1 MKKNALKFVEKS
13 FSPNLY
19 LVGKSMTQEKTNR
32 NYKDSVFVD
41 LFAHDVTAKENFIS
55 LYNALHGTNLDAKT
69 TDVQPVMLER
79 VLYMKYYNDIAMLID
94 GKIVILIE
102 HQSTI
107 NQNMP
112 FRFLEYIARIY
123 EKITTKDEKFG
134 RKLVKLPVP
143 EFYVFYNGKDD
154 YPTESVMKLSDAFMQ
169 IDDYSKLKNQLENA
183 NYPLEISVKV
193 ININVDKENPLLK
206 RCETLKQYSEFI
218 EQVRCNIESAIPE
231 PFTTAIKEAIK
242 KGFLSDYLNRKST
255 EVQNMLLA
263 EYDYDTDIAVQRKEA
278 FEDGI
283 SIGRNEGIAIGE
295 ERGISIGLLQGEHKK
310 AIETAKSMKSE
321 NMPVNTIAHF
331 TGLSPEEIEKL

>member
-1 MKKNALKFVEKS
+1 MQIL
-13 FSPNLY
+13 
-19 LVGKSMTQEKTNR
+19 QEKTNR

-41 LFAHDVTAKENFIS
+41 LFAYDVTAKENFIS
-55 LYNALHGTNLDAKT
+55 LYNALHGTNLEVET

-107 NQNMP
+107 NKNMP

-134 RKLVKLPVP
+134 RKLVKLPIP

-169 IDDYSKLKNQLENA
+169 LDGELKNQLENA

-193 ININVDKENPLLK
+193 ININVDKENPILK
-206 RCETLKQYSEFI
+206 RCKALKQYSEFI
-218 EQVRCNIESAIPE
+218 EQVRSNIENDVHE

-263 EYDYDTDIAVQRKEA
+263 EYDYDTDIAVQRREA
-278 FEDGI
+278 FDDGL
-283 SIGRNEGIAIGE
+283 SQGRNEGIAIGE
-295 ERGISIGLLQGEHKK
+295 KVGEERGISIGLSQGEHKK
-310 AIETAKSMKSE
+310 AIETAKNALTMNLSIE
-321 NMPVNTIAHF
+321 QVATL

>member
-1 MKKNALKFVEKS
+1 
-13 FSPNLY
+13 
-19 LVGKSMTQEKTNR
+19 MTQEKTNR

-41 LFAHDVTAKENFIS
+41 LFAHDITAKENFIS
-55 LYNALHGTNLDAKT
+55 LYNALHGTNLDAET
-69 TDVQPVMLER
+69 TEIQPVMLER

-107 NQNMP
+107 NKNMP

-134 RKLVKLPVP
+134 RKLVKLPIP

-154 YPTESVMKLSDAFMQ
+154 YPTESIMKLSDAFMQ
-169 IDDYSKLKNQLENA
+169 LDGKLKNQLENA

-193 ININVDKENPLLK
+193 ININVDKENPILK
-206 RCETLKQYSEFI
+206 RCEALREYSEFI
-218 EQVRCNIESAIPE
+218 EQVRSNIENDVHE

-263 EYDYDTDIAVQRKEA
+263 EYDYDTDIAVQRRES
-278 FEDGI
+278 FEDGF
-283 SIGRNEGIAIGE
+283 SAGE
-295 ERGISIGLLQGEHKK
+295 ERGISIGLSQGISQGAQQAK
-310 AIETAKSMKSE
+310 IETAKVLKSAGVE
-321 NMPVNTIAHF
+321 INLIINS

>member
-1 MKKNALKFVEKS
+1 MQIS
-13 FSPNLY
+13 
-19 LVGKSMTQEKTNR
+19 QEKTNR

-41 LFAHDVTAKENFIS
+41 LFARDITAKENFIS
-55 LYNALHGTNLDAKT
+55 LYNALHGTNLEVET
-69 TDVQPVMLER
+69 TDVQPVMLEQ

-107 NQNMP
+107 NKNMP

-134 RKLVKLPVP
+134 RKLVKLPIP

-154 YPTESVMKLSDAFMQ
+154 YPTESVMKLSDAFIQ
-169 IDDYSKLKNQLENA
+169 LDSDSELKNQFENA

-193 ININVDKENPLLK
+193 ININVDKENPILK
-206 RCETLKQYSEFI
+206 RCEALKQYSEFI
-218 EQVRCNIESAIPE
+218 EQVRSNIENNVPE
-231 PFTTAIKEAIK
+231 PLTNAIKEAIK

-278 FEDGI
+278 FDDG
-283 SIGRNEGIAIGE
+283 AQQAK
-295 ERGISIGLLQGEHKK
+295 L
-310 AIETAKSMKSE
+310 ETAKVLKSAGVE
-321 NMPVNTIAHF
+321 INLIINS
-331 TGLSPEEIEKL
+331 TGLTPEEIEKL

>member
-1 MKKNALKFVEKS
+1 
-13 FSPNLY
+13 
-19 LVGKSMTQEKTNR
+19 MTQEKTNR

-69 TDVQPVMLER
+69 TDVQPVMLEQ

-143 EFYVFYNGKDD
+143 EFYVFYNGKND
-154 YPTESVMKLSDAFMQ
+154 YPTESIMKLSDAFIQ
-169 IDDYSKLKNQLENA
+169 FDGDSELKNPFENA

-193 ININVDKENPLLK
+193 ININVDKENPILK
-206 RCETLKQYSEFI
+206 RCEALKEYSKFI
-218 EQVRCNIESAIPE
+218 EQVRCNIENAVPE

-263 EYDYDTDIAVQRKEA
+263 EYDYDTDIAVQRRES
-278 FEDGI
+278 FEDGF
-283 SIGRNEGIAIGE
+283 SAGE
-295 ERGISIGLLQGEHKK
+295 ERGRNEAKLETAKNLLSIGLSQDQ
-310 AIETAKSMKSE
+310 
-321 NMPVNTIAHF
+321 IASV
-331 TGLSPEEIEKL
+331 TGLSVEEIEKL

>member
-112 FRFLEYIARIY
+112 FRFLEYITRIY

-143 EFYVFYNGKDD
+143 EFYVFYNGKED
-154 YPTESVMKLSDAFMQ
+154 YPVESVMKLSDAFMQ
-169 IDDYSKLKNQLENA
+169 LGDDSELKNQLENA

-193 ININVDKENPLLK
+193 ININVDKENPILK
-206 RCETLKQYSEFI
+206 RCEALNQYSEFI
-218 EQVRCNIESAIPE
+218 EQVRFNIENAVSE
-231 PFTTAIKEAIK
+231 PLTTAIKQAIK
-242 KGFLSDYLNRKST
+242 KGFLSDYLNRKSA

-283 SIGRNEGIAIGE
+283 SIGRNEGITIG
-295 ERGISIGLLQGEHKK
+295 ITQGAQQAK
-310 AIETAKSMKSE
+310 IETAKSMKLE
-321 NMPVNTIAHF
+321 NMPISMIARF
-331 TGLSPEEIEKL
+331 TGLSVEEIEKL

>member
-1 MKKNALKFVEKS
+1 M
-13 FSPNLY
+13 
-19 LVGKSMTQEKTNR
+19 QKTNR

-41 LFAHDVTAKENFIS
+41 LFAHDITAKENFIS
-55 LYNALHGTNLDAKT
+55 LYNALHDTNLDVKT

-134 RKLVKLPVP
+134 RKLVKLPIP

-154 YPTESVMKLSDAFMQ
+154 YPTESVMKLSDAFIQ
-169 IDDYSKLKNQLENA
+169 LGDNSELKNQLENA

-193 ININVDKENPLLK
+193 ININVDKENLILK

-218 EQVRCNIESAIPE
+218 EQVRSNIENAVSE
-231 PFTTAIKEAIK
+231 PFTCAIKQAIK

-278 FEDGI
+278 FDDGFSAGEEYGI
-283 SIGRNEGIAIGE
+283 TIGEKLGE
-295 ERGISIGLLQGEHKK
+295 ERGISLGITQGAYQK
-310 AIETAKSMKSE
+310 AVETARKFLSMGLSVE
-321 NMPVNTIAHF
+321 QVANG
-331 TGLSPEEIEKL
+331 TGLSIEDIEKL

>member
-1 MKKNALKFVEKS
+1 
-13 FSPNLY
+13 
-19 LVGKSMTQEKTNR
+19 MTQEKTNR

-41 LFAHDVTAKENFIS
+41 LFAHDINAKENFIS
-55 LYNALHGTNLDAKT
+55 LYNALHGTNLEVET

-79 VLYMKYYNDIAMLID
+79 VLYMKYYNDVAMLID

-169 IDDYSKLKNQLENA
+169 LDDYSELKNQ
-183 NYPLEISVKV
+183 LEISVKV

-321 NMPVNTIAHF
+321 DMPVNTIARF

>member
-1 MKKNALKFVEKS
+1 
-13 FSPNLY
+13 
-19 LVGKSMTQEKTNR
+19 
-32 NYKDSVFVD
+32 
-41 LFAHDVTAKENFIS
+41 
-55 LYNALHGTNLDAKT
+55 
-69 TDVQPVMLER
+69 
-79 VLYMKYYNDIAMLID
+79 MLID

-107 NQNMP
+107 NKNMP

-154 YPTESVMKLSDAFMQ
+154 YPTESVMKLSDAFIQ
-169 IDDYSKLKNQLENA
+169 LDGELKNQLENA

-193 ININVDKENPLLK
+193 VNINVDKENPILK
-206 RCETLKQYSEFI
+206 RCEALKEYSEFI
-218 EQVRCNIESAIPE
+218 EQVRFNIENDVPE
-231 PFTTAIKEAIK
+231 PFTNAIKEAIK

-263 EYDYDTDIAVQRKEA
+263 EYDYDTDIAVQRREA
-278 FEDGI
+278 FDDGI
-283 SIGRNEGIAIGE
+283 SIGRNEGI
-295 ERGISIGLLQGEHKK
+295 SIGLSQGAQQAKL
-310 AIETAKSMKSE
+310 ETAKKFLAMGLSVE
-321 NMPVNTIAHF
+321 QVATG

>member
-1 MKKNALKFVEKS
+1 
-13 FSPNLY
+13 
-19 LVGKSMTQEKTNR
+19 MTQEKTNR

-41 LFAHDVTAKENFIS
+41 LFAHDITAKENFIS
-55 LYNALHGTNLDAKT
+55 LYNALHGTNLDTKT
-69 TDVQPVMLER
+69 TEIQPVMLER

-154 YPTESVMKLSDAFMQ
+154 YPTESIMKLSDAFIQ
-169 IDDYSKLKNQLENA
+169 FDGDSELKNPFENA

-193 ININVDKENPLLK
+193 ININVDKENPILK
-206 RCETLKQYSEFI
+206 HCETLKQYSEFI
-218 EQVRCNIESAIPE
+218 EQVRFNIENAIPE
-231 PFTTAIKEAIK
+231 PFTNAIKEAIK

-278 FEDGI
+278 FDDGV
-283 SIGRNEGIAIGE
+283 SIGRNEAK
-295 ERGISIGLLQGEHKK
+295 L
-310 AIETAKSMKSE
+310 ETAKTLLAFGDSIEK
-321 NMPVNTIAHF
+321 VLKV

>member
-1 MKKNALKFVEKS
+1 MKENALKFVEKI
-13 FSPNLY
+13 FSPNFY
-19 LVGKSMTQEKTNR
+19 LVGKYMTQEKTNR

-41 LFAHDVTAKENFIS
+41 LFAHDITAKENFIS

-134 RKLVKLPVP
+134 HKLVKLPVP

-169 IDDYSKLKNQLENA
+169 LDSKLKNQLENTS
-183 NYPLEISVKV
+183 YPLEISVKV
-193 ININVDKENPLLK
+193 ININVDKENPILK
-206 RCETLKQYSEFI
+206 RCEALKEYSEFI
-218 EQVRCNIESAIPE
+218 EQVRYNIESEVHE

-278 FEDGI
+278 FDDGV

-295 ERGISIGLLQGEHKK
+295 ERGISMGVQQAKL
-310 AIETAKSMKSE
+310 ETAKIMLLKNISFEIISE
-321 NMPVNTIAHF
+321 C
-331 TGLSPEEIEKL
+331 TGLSVEEIEQL

>member
-1 MKKNALKFVEKS
+1 
-13 FSPNLY
+13 
-19 LVGKSMTQEKTNR
+19 MTQEKTNR

-41 LFAHDVTAKENFIS
+41 LFAHDINAKENFIS

-69 TDVQPVMLER
+69 TDVQPVMLEK

-143 EFYVFYNGKDD
+143 EFYVFYNGKND
-154 YPTESVMKLSDAFMQ
+154 YPTESIMKLSDAFIQ
-169 IDDYSKLKNQLENA
+169 FDGKLKNQLENA

-193 ININVDKENPLLK
+193 ININVDKENPILK
-206 RCETLKQYSEFI
+206 HCETLKQYSEFI
-218 EQVRCNIESAIPE
+218 EQVRFNIENAIPE
-231 PFTTAIKEAIK
+231 PFTNAIKEAIK

-278 FEDGI
+278 FDDGV

-295 ERGISIGLLQGEHKK
+295 ERGISIGLSQGAQQAKL
-310 AIETAKSMKSE
+310 ETAKTLLAFGDSIEKVSK
-321 NMPVNTIAHF
+321 V

>member
-1 MKKNALKFVEKS
+1 MQIL
-13 FSPNLY
+13 
-19 LVGKSMTQEKTNR
+19 QEKTNR

-41 LFAHDVTAKENFIS
+41 LFAHDITAKENFIS
-55 LYNALHGTNLDAKT
+55 LYNALHETNLDVET

-107 NQNMP
+107 NKNMP

-143 EFYVFYNGKDD
+143 EFYVFYNGKED

-169 IDDYSKLKNQLENA
+169 LDDESELKNRLENS

-193 ININVDKENPLLK
+193 ININVDKENPILK
-206 RCETLKQYSEFI
+206 RCEALKEYSEFI
-218 EQVRCNIESAIPE
+218 EQVRSNIENNVPE
-231 PFTTAIKEAIK
+231 PLTNAIKEAIK

-278 FEDGI
+278 
-283 SIGRNEGIAIGE
+283 RE
-295 ERGISIGLLQGEHKK
+295 EGISIGLSQGEKK
-310 AIETAKSMKSE
+310 AKLETARNALTMNLSVE
-321 NMPVNTIAHF
+321 QVAIL
-331 TGLSPEEIEKL
+331 TGLSVEEIEKL

>member
-1 MKKNALKFVEKS
+1 
-13 FSPNLY
+13 
-19 LVGKSMTQEKTNR
+19 MTQEKTNR

-41 LFAHDVTAKENFIS
+41 LFAHDITAKENFIS

-79 VLYMKYYNDIAMLID
+79 VLYMKYYNDVAMLID

-134 RKLVKLPVP
+134 RKLVKLPIL

-169 IDDYSKLKNQLENA
+169 LDDDSELKNQLENTS
-183 NYPLEISVKV
+183 YPLEISVKV
-193 ININVDKENPLLK
+193 ININVDKENPILK
-206 RCETLKQYSEFI
+206 RCEALKEYSEFI
-218 EQVRCNIESAIPE
+218 EQVRFNIENAVPE

-283 SIGRNEGIAIGE
+283 SIGRNEGI
-295 ERGISIGLLQGEHKK
+295 SIGLSQGAHQK
-310 AIETAKSMKSE
+310 AVETAKNLLSIGLSQDQI
-321 NMPVNTIAHF
+321 VSV
-331 TGLSPEEIEKL
+331 TGLSVEEIEKL

>member
-1 MKKNALKFVEKS
+1 
-13 FSPNLY
+13 
-19 LVGKSMTQEKTNR
+19 MTQEKTNR

-41 LFAHDVTAKENFIS
+41 LFAHDINAKENFIS

-134 RKLVKLPVP
+134 RKLVKLPIP

-154 YPTESVMKLSDAFMQ
+154 YPTESVMKLSDAFIQ
-169 IDDYSKLKNQLENA
+169 FDSKLKNQLENTG
-183 NYPLEISVKV
+183 YPLEISVKV
-193 ININVDKENPLLK
+193 ININVDKENPILK
-206 RCETLKQYSEFI
+206 HCETLKQYSEFI
-218 EQVRCNIESAIPE
+218 EQVRSNIENAVSE
-231 PFTTAIKEAIK
+231 PLTTAIKQAIK

-278 FEDGI
+278 FDDGV
-283 SIGRNEGIAIGE
+283 SIGRNEAK
-295 ERGISIGLLQGEHKK
+295 L
-310 AIETAKSMKSE
+310 ETAKSMMQRNISIDIVAE
-321 NMPVNTIAHF
+321 C

>member
-1 MKKNALKFVEKS
+1 
-13 FSPNLY
+13 
-19 LVGKSMTQEKTNR
+19 MTQEKTNR

-41 LFAHDVTAKENFIS
+41 LFAHDINAKENFIS

-69 TDVQPVMLER
+69 TEVQPVMLER

-193 ININVDKENPLLK
+193 ININVDKENQILK
-206 RCETLKQYSEFI
+206 RCEALKEYSEFI
-218 EQVRCNIESAIPE
+218 EQVRFNIENAVSE
-231 PFTTAIKEAIK
+231 PFTTAIKQAIK

-263 EYDYDTDIAVQRKEA
+263 EYDYDTDIAVQRREA

-283 SIGRNEGIAIGE
+283 SIGL
-295 ERGISIGLLQGEHKK
+295 SQGAQQK
-310 AIETAKSMKSE
+310 AVETAKNALTMNLSIE
-321 NMPVNTIAHF
+321 QVATL
-331 TGLSPEEIEKL
+331 TGLSVEEIEKL

>member
-1 MKKNALKFVEKS
+1 
-13 FSPNLY
+13 
-19 LVGKSMTQEKTNR
+19 MTQEKANR

-55 LYNALHGTNLDAKT
+55 LYKALHGTNLDAKT
-69 TDVQPVMLER
+69 TEVQPVMLER

-94 GKIVILIE
+94 GKIIILIE

-107 NQNMP
+107 NKNMP

-169 IDDYSKLKNQLENA
+169 LDSKLKNQLENTS
-183 NYPLEISVKV
+183 YPLEISVKV
-193 ININVDKENPLLK
+193 ININVDKENPILK
-206 RCETLKQYSEFI
+206 HCETLKQYSEFI
-218 EQVRCNIESAIPE
+218 EQVRFNIENVVPE

-283 SIGRNEGIAIGE
+283 SIGRNEGI
-295 ERGISIGLLQGEHKK
+295 SIGLSQGAHQK
-310 AIETAKSMKSE
+310 AVETAKNLLSIGLSQDQI
-321 NMPVNTIAHF
+321 VSV
-331 TGLSPEEIEKL
+331 TGLSIEEIEKL

>member
-1 MKKNALKFVEKS
+1 MR
-13 FSPNLY
+13 LY
-19 LVGKSMTQEKTNR
+19 FYDNISNR

-169 IDDYSKLKNQLENA
+169 LDDDSELKNQLENTS
-183 NYPLEISVKV
+183 YPLEISVKV
-193 ININVDKENPLLK
+193 ININVDKENPILK
-206 RCETLKQYSEFI
+206 RCEALKEYSEFI
-218 EQVRCNIESAIPE
+218 EQVRFNIENAVPE

-263 EYDYDTDIAVQRKEA
+263 EYDYDTDIAVQRRES
-278 FEDGI
+278 FEDGF
-283 SIGRNEGIAIGE
+283 SAGE
-295 ERGISIGLLQGEHKK
+295 ERGRNEAKL
-310 AIETAKSMKSE
+310 ETAKSMKLE
-321 NMPVNTIAHF
+321 NMSISMISHF
-331 TGLSPEEIEKL
+331 TGLTPDEIEKL

>member
-1 MKKNALKFVEKS
+1 
-13 FSPNLY
+13 
-19 LVGKSMTQEKTNR
+19 MTQEKTNR

-41 LFAHDVTAKENFIS
+41 LFAHDITAKENFIS
-55 LYNALHGTNLDAKT
+55 LYNALHGTNLDVET
-69 TDVQPVMLER
+69 TDIQQVMLER

-107 NQNMP
+107 NKNMP

-134 RKLVKLPVP
+134 RKLVKLPIP

-154 YPTESVMKLSDAFMQ
+154 YPTESIMKLSDAFMQ
-169 IDDYSKLKNQLENA
+169 LEGKLKNQLENA

-193 ININVDKENPLLK
+193 ININVDKENPILK
-206 RCETLKQYSEFI
+206 RCEALKEYSEFI
-218 EQVRCNIESAIPE
+218 EQVHSNIENNVPE
-231 PFTTAIKEAIK
+231 PLTNAIKEAIK

-278 FEDGI
+278 FDD
-283 SIGRNEGIAIGE
+283 GIAIGE
-295 ERGISIGLLQGEHKK
+295 ERGRNEGISIGLSQ
-310 AIETAKSMKSE
+310 ARIETAKNLLSIGLSQE
-321 NMPVNTIAHF
+321 QIASV
-331 TGLSPEEIEKL
+331 TGLSIEEIEKL

>member
-1 MKKNALKFVEKS
+1 MKKNALKFVEKI
-13 FSPNLY
+13 FSPNFY
-19 LVGKSMTQEKTNR
+19 LVGKYMTQEKTNR

-41 LFAHDVTAKENFIS
+41 LFAHDINAKRNFIS

-69 TDVQPVMLER
+69 TDVQPVMLEQ

-94 GKIVILIE
+94 GKIIILIE

-169 IDDYSKLKNQLENA
+169 LGDNDKLKNQFENE

-193 ININVDKENPLLK
+193 ININVDKENPILK
-206 RCETLKQYSEFI
+206 RCEALKEYSKFI
-218 EQVRCNIESAIPE
+218 EQVRSNIENAVPE
-231 PFTTAIKEAIK
+231 PFTNAIKEAIK

-278 FEDGI
+278 FEDGM
-283 SIGRNEGIAIGE
+283 S
-295 ERGISIGLLQGEHKK
+295 QGEHKK
-310 AIETAKSMKSE
+310 AIETAKNALTMHLPIE
-321 NMPVNTIAHF
+321 QVAIL

>member
-13 FSPNLY
+13 FSPNFY
-19 LVGKSMTQEKTNR
+19 LVGKYMTQEKTNR

-55 LYNALHGTNLDAKT
+55 LYNALHGTNLDVET

-143 EFYVFYNGKDD
+143 EFYVFYNGKED
-154 YPTESVMKLSDAFMQ
+154 YPVESVMKLSDAFMQ
-169 IDDYSKLKNQLENA
+169 LDDYNELKNQLENA

-193 ININVDKENPLLK
+193 ININVDKENPILK
-206 RCETLKQYSEFI
+206 RCEALKQYSKFI
-218 EQVRCNIESAIPE
+218 EQVRCNIENAVPE

-278 FEDGI
+278 FEDGM
-283 SIGRNEGIAIGE
+283 S
-295 ERGISIGLLQGEHKK
+295 QGEHKK
-310 AIETAKSMKSE
+310 AVETAKKFLAMGLSVEQVASG
-321 NMPVNTIAHF
+321 

>member
-1 MKKNALKFVEKS
+1 
-13 FSPNLY
+13 
-19 LVGKSMTQEKTNR
+19 
-32 NYKDSVFVD
+32 
-41 LFAHDVTAKENFIS
+41 
-55 LYNALHGTNLDAKT
+55 
-69 TDVQPVMLER
+69 
-79 VLYMKYYNDIAMLID
+79 MLID

-134 RKLVKLPVP
+134 RKLVKLPIP

-154 YPTESVMKLSDAFMQ
+154 YPTESVMKLSDAFIQ
-169 IDDYSKLKNQLENA
+169 LGDNSELKNQLENA

-193 ININVDKENPLLK
+193 ININVDKENPILK
-206 RCETLKQYSEFI
+206 RCGALKQYSEFI
-218 EQVRCNIESAIPE
+218 EQVRFNIEHAVSE
-231 PFTTAIKEAIK
+231 PFTNAIKQAIK

-278 FEDGI
+278 FDDGFSAGEEYGI
-283 SIGRNEGIAIGE
+283 TIGEKLGE
-295 ERGISIGLLQGEHKK
+295 ERGISLGITQGAYQK
-310 AIETAKSMKSE
+310 AVETARKFLSMGLSVE
-321 NMPVNTIAHF
+321 QVANG
-331 TGLSPEEIEKL
+331 TGLSIEDIEKL

>member
-1 MKKNALKFVEKS
+1 MFHAYRICK
-13 FSPNLY
+13 PNL
-19 LVGKSMTQEKTNR
+19 
-32 NYKDSVFVD
+32 
-41 LFAHDVTAKENFIS
+41 
-55 LYNALHGTNLDAKT
+55 
-69 TDVQPVMLER
+69 
-79 VLYMKYYNDIAMLID
+79 DIAMLID

-134 RKLVKLPVP
+134 RKLVKLPIP

-169 IDDYSKLKNQLENA
+169 LDGDCELKNQLENT

-193 ININVDKENPLLK
+193 ININVDKENPILK
-206 RCETLKQYSEFI
+206 HCEALKEYSEFI
-218 EQVRCNIESAIPE
+218 EQVRFNIENAVPE

-278 FEDGI
+278 FDDGF
-283 SIGRNEGIAIGE
+283 SAGE
-295 ERGISIGLLQGEHKK
+295 ERGISIGLSQGVQQAKL
-310 AIETAKSMKSE
+310 ETAKILKSSGVE
-321 NMPVNTIAHF
+321 INIIINS
-331 TGLSPEEIEKL
+331 TGLSPEEIENL

>member
-1 MKKNALKFVEKS
+1 MQI
-13 FSPNLY
+13 P
-19 LVGKSMTQEKTNR
+19 QEKTNR

-41 LFAHDVTAKENFIS
+41 LFAHDITAKENFIS
-55 LYNALHGTNLDAKT
+55 LYNALHGTNLDVKT
-69 TDVQPVMLER
+69 TDVQLVMLER

-107 NQNMP
+107 NKNMP

-134 RKLVKLPVP
+134 RKLVRLPVP

-169 IDDYSKLKNQLENA
+169 LDGKLKNQLENA

-193 ININVDKENPLLK
+193 ININVDKENPILK
-206 RCETLKQYSEFI
+206 RCEALKEYSEFI
-218 EQVRCNIESAIPE
+218 EQVRSNIENDVHE

-278 FEDGI
+278 FDDGVMQGLSQGI
-283 SIGRNEGIAIGE
+283 SQGRNEGA
-295 ERGISIGLLQGEHKK
+295 RDAK
-310 AIETAKSMKSE
+310 IETAKNLLSIGLPQE
-321 NMPVNTIAHF
+321 QIASV

>member
-1 MKKNALKFVEKS
+1 
-13 FSPNLY
+13 
-19 LVGKSMTQEKTNR
+19 MTQEKTNR

-41 LFAHDVTAKENFIS
+41 LFARDITAKENFIS
-55 LYNALHGTNLDAKT
+55 LYNALHGTNLDVET
-69 TDVQPVMLER
+69 TDVQPVMLEK

-134 RKLVKLPVP
+134 RKLVKLPIP

-169 IDDYSKLKNQLENA
+169 LDGKLKNQFENA

-193 ININVDKENPLLK
+193 ININVDKENPILK
-206 RCETLKQYSEFI
+206 RCEALKEYSEFI
-218 EQVRCNIESAIPE
+218 EQVRSNIENNVPE
-231 PFTTAIKEAIK
+231 PFTNAIKDTIK

-278 FEDGI
+278 
-283 SIGRNEGIAIGE
+283 RE
-295 ERGISIGLLQGEHKK
+295 EGISIGLSQGEHKK
-310 AIETAKSMKSE
+310 AVETAKTLLSFGDSIEKISK
-321 NMPVNTIAHF
+321 V
-331 TGLSPEEIEKL
+331 TGLAIEEIEKL

>member
-1 MKKNALKFVEKS
+1 M
-13 FSPNLY
+13 
-19 LVGKSMTQEKTNR
+19 
-32 NYKDSVFVD
+32 
-41 LFAHDVTAKENFIS
+41 
-55 LYNALHGTNLDAKT
+55 YNALHGTNLEVET

-79 VLYMKYYNDIAMLID
+79 VLYMKYYNDIAMLIA

-107 NQNMP
+107 NKNMP

-134 RKLVKLPVP
+134 RKLVMLPIP

-169 IDDYSKLKNQLENA
+169 LDCELKNQFENA

-193 ININVDKENPLLK
+193 ININVDKENPILK
-206 RCETLKQYSEFI
+206 RCEALKEYSEFV
-218 EQVRCNIESAIPE
+218 EQVRSNIENDVPE
-231 PFTTAIKEAIK
+231 PFTNAIKEAIK

-263 EYDYDTDIAVQRKEA
+263 EYDYDTRK
-278 FEDGI
+278 
-283 SIGRNEGIAIGE
+283 N
-295 ERGISIGLLQGEHKK
+295 
-310 AIETAKSMKSE
+310 KS
-321 NMPVNTIAHF
+321 
-331 TGLSPEEIEKL
+331 

>member
-1 MKKNALKFVEKS
+1 
-13 FSPNLY
+13 
-19 LVGKSMTQEKTNR
+19 MTQEKTNR

-41 LFAHDVTAKENFIS
+41 LFAHDITAKENFIS
-55 LYNALHGTNLDAKT
+55 LYNALHGTNLDVKT

-107 NQNMP
+107 NKNMP

-169 IDDYSKLKNQLENA
+169 LDGKLKNQFENA

-193 ININVDKENPLLK
+193 ININVDKENPILK
-206 RCETLKQYSEFI
+206 RCETLKEYSEFI
-218 EQVRCNIESAIPE
+218 EQVRFNIENNVPE
-231 PFTTAIKEAIK
+231 PLTNAIKEAIK
-242 KGFLSDYLNRKST
+242 NGFLSDYLNRKST

-263 EYDYDTDIAVQRKEA
+263 EYDYDTDIAVQRREA
-278 FEDGI
+278 FDDGF
-283 SIGRNEGIAIGE
+283 SAGE
-295 ERGISIGLLQGEHKK
+295 ERGISIGLSQGAYQK
-310 AIETAKSMKSE
+310 AVETAKSMRQRNISIDIVAE
-321 NMPVNTIAHF
+321 C

>member
-1 MKKNALKFVEKS
+1 
-13 FSPNLY
+13 
-19 LVGKSMTQEKTNR
+19 MTQEKTNR

-41 LFAHDVTAKENFIS
+41 LFALDITAKENFIS
-55 LYNALHGTNLDAKT
+55 LYNALHGTNLDTKT
-69 TDVQPVMLER
+69 TDVQPVMLEQ

-107 NQNMP
+107 NKNMP

-169 IDDYSKLKNQLENA
+169 LDGKLKNQFENA

-193 ININVDKENPLLK
+193 ININVDKENPILK
-206 RCETLKQYSEFI
+206 RCEALKEYSEFI
-218 EQVRCNIESAIPE
+218 EQVRSNIENNVPE
-231 PFTTAIKEAIK
+231 PLTNAIKEAIK

-278 FEDGI
+278 FDDGV
-283 SIGRNEGIAIGE
+283 AIGE
-295 ERGISIGLLQGEHKK
+295 ERGISIGLLQGRNEAKL
-310 AIETAKSMKSE
+310 ETAKTLLAFGDSIEKVSK
-321 NMPVNTIAHF
+321 V
-331 TGLSPEEIEKL
+331 TGLSVDEIEKL

>member
-1 MKKNALKFVEKS
+1 MFHAHRICK
-13 FSPNLY
+13 PNL
-19 LVGKSMTQEKTNR
+19 
-32 NYKDSVFVD
+32 D
-41 LFAHDVTAKENFIS
+41 
-55 LYNALHGTNLDAKT
+55 
-69 TDVQPVMLER
+69 
-79 VLYMKYYNDIAMLID
+79 
-94 GKIVILIE
+94 
-102 HQSTI
+102 
-107 NQNMP
+107 
-112 FRFLEYIARIY
+112 IARIY

-169 IDDYSKLKNQLENA
+169 LGDNSELKNPFENA

-193 ININVDKENPLLK
+193 ININVDKENPILK
-206 RCETLKQYSEFI
+206 HCETLKEYSEFI
-218 EQVRCNIESAIPE
+218 EQVRSNIENAVSE
-231 PFTTAIKEAIK
+231 PLTTAIKQAIK

-278 FEDGI
+278 FDDGF
-283 SIGRNEGIAIGE
+283 SAGE
-295 ERGISIGLLQGEHKK
+295 ARGISIGLLQGEYKK

-321 NMPVNTIAHF
+321 DMPVNTIARF

>member
-1 MKKNALKFVEKS
+1 MQIL
-13 FSPNLY
+13 
-19 LVGKSMTQEKTNR
+19 QEKTNR

-41 LFAHDVTAKENFIS
+41 LFARDITAKENFIS
-55 LYNALHGTNLDAKT
+55 LYNALHETNLDVET

-107 NQNMP
+107 NKNMP

-169 IDDYSKLKNQLENA
+169 LDGDNKLRNQFENT

-193 ININVDKENPLLK
+193 ININVDKENPILK
-206 RCETLKQYSEFI
+206 RCEALKEYSEFI
-218 EQVRCNIESAIPE
+218 EQVRFNIENEIPE

-263 EYDYDTDIAVQRKEA
+263 EYDYDTDIAVQRREA
-278 FEDGI
+278 FDDGL
-283 SIGRNEGIAIGE
+283 SQGRNEGI
-295 ERGISIGLLQGEHKK
+295 SIGLSQAK
-310 AIETAKSMKSE
+310 IETAKNALTMNLSIE
-321 NMPVNTIAHF
+321 QVATL
-331 TGLSPEEIEKL
+331 TGLSVEEIEKL